1 MGLNFKKMFTAGAFA
16 ALAATSATAAPTVY
30 EAEVQ
35 AGVNAASVKEDAEYS
50 GGKYVS
56 VSMPMDFKVTVEETA
71 VYDITTR
78 VLIKQYDWTTSKIQ
92 VNGTDVG
99 SMLTTPRNC
108 DSSFVVTA
116 SAKMRVVEKTR
127 SRSAM
132 ALSVSTTFQ
141 SKNTPT
147 LYLIL
152 MPCL

>member
-1 MGLNFKKMFTAGAFA
+1 MGLNFKKKFTAGAFV
-16 ALAATSATAAPTVY
+16 ALAATSVIAAPTVY
-30 EAEVQ
+30 EAEAQ
-35 AGVNAASVKEDAEYS
+35 AGVDAASVIEDAEYS

-56 VSMPMDFKVTVEETA
+56 VSKAMDFKVTVEETA

-78 VLIKQYDWTTSKIQ
+78 VLIKQYDWTTSIIQ

-116 SAKMRVVEKTR
+116 SAKMRVGKT
-127 SRSAM
+127 SLLRSAM
-132 ALSVSTTFQ
+132 APLALTTFR

-147 LYLIL
+147 LYSTL
-152 MPCL
+152 MPRP